1 MDIFL
6 SVCGGILMLAS
17 AIILLGLPPYIIGYK
32 ESKFDSLDSTSRAM
46 LGVVAGFC
54 FLVTMPISFF
64 TCGIVYALKR
74 TNC

>member
-6 SVCGGILMLAS
+6 GVCGGIFMLAS

-64 TCGIVYALKR
+64 TCSIVYALKR
-74 TNC
+74 R

>member
-6 SVCGGILMLAS
+6 GICGGILMLAS
-17 AIILLGLPPYIIGYK
+17 VIILLGLPPYIIGYK
-32 ESKFDSLDSTSRAM
+32 ESKFDSLDSMSRVM

-74 TNC
+74 K

>member
-46 LGVVAGFC
+46 LGVVA
-54 FLVTMPISFF
+54 
-64 TCGIVYALKR
+64 
-74 TNC
+74 

>member
-1 MDIFL
+1 MHIFL
-6 SVCGGILMLAS
+6 GVCGGILMLAS
-17 AIILLGLPPYIIGYK
+17 ALILLGLPPYIIGYK

-74 TNC
+74 R

>member
-6 SVCGGILMLAS
+6 GVCGGILMLAS
-17 AIILLGLPPYIIGYK
+17 AIILLGLPPYIIGYN

-74 TNC
+74 K

>member
-6 SVCGGILMLAS
+6 GVGGGILMLAS
-17 AIILLGLPPYIIGYK
+17 SIILLGLPPYIIGYK

-74 TNC
+74 K

>member
-6 SVCGGILMLAS
+6 GVCGGILMLAS
-17 AIILLGLPPYIIGYK
+17 VIILLGLPPYIIGYK
-32 ESKFDSLDSTSRAM
+32 EIKFDSLDSTSRAM

-74 TNC
+74 K

>member
-32 ESKFDSLDSTSRAM
+32 ESKFDSLDSTARAM

-74 TNC
+74 K

>member
-6 SVCGGILMLAS
+6 GVCGGILMLAS

-46 LGVVAGFC
+46 LCVVAGFC

-74 TNC
+74 K